1 MDAVSVIGPETCAH
15 CVGSLALGRAS
26 TGRPRVYCS
35 DNCRKAAWDERRKRG
50 AVAVQVKVVERVV
63 VKEHNLAE
71 CSRRCCVSPV
81 AATNMLYALVKR
93 LEAGELKYGAKWER
107 PWTALQ
113 TLIDAV
119 STKCGGRR

>member
-1 MDAVSVIGPETCAH
+1 MNTISVTGPETCAH
-15 CVGSLALGRAS
+15 CGRSLARWRAS

-35 DNCRKAAWDERRKRG
+35 DHCRKAAWDVRRKRG
-50 AVAVQVKVVERVV
+50 TVAVQVKVVERVV

-71 CSRRCCVSPV
+71 CSRRCCDSPV
-81 AATNMLYALVKR
+81 AASNMLYALLKLV
-93 LEAGELKYGAKWER
+93 EAGELRYGAKWER

-119 STKCGGRR
+119 SARSGGRR

>member
-1 MDAVSVIGPETCAH
+1 MDTVAVTGPETCAH
-15 CVGSLALGRAS
+15 CGGSLARWRAS

-35 DNCRKAAWDERRKRG
+35 EYCRKAAWGKRRKPG

-71 CSRRCCVSPV
+71 CSRRCCESPV
-81 AATNMLYALVKR
+81 AATNMLYALLKLV
-93 LEAGELKYGAKWER
+93 EAGELRYGARWER

-119 STKCGGRR
+119 AARSGVRR